1 MMTTNR
7 KKRRASGFTLIEMM
21 VVLLLLGIILG
32 AVFTQVDIAQKRSS
46 LEQQRLDMFQEARE
60 FMDNM
65 TRDLRQ
71 AGYPNRRNLYPG
83 TAATASNNAKGIVY
97 VSPADVWFE
106 GAVDGD
112 GVVQFVKYHLDTSG
126 TDCPCL
132 RRSEVSKVA
141 IASGATDTNY
151 SVEVQGVQNGT
162 LTDPIFTFYDTNGN
176 AIDLSGYTSN
186 VIDGTSSTA
195 TSTDLATLASI
206 QTVRITVSTQ
216 AKFADLQTNQKPIIT
231 LDSFVTLPN
240 CSQTGSG
247 GTMYCN

>member
-1 MMTTNR
+1 MT
-7 KKRRASGFTLIEMM
+7 KRIRTKRGASGFTLIEMM
-21 VVLLLLGIILG
+21 FVLLLMGIIMG
-32 AVFTQVDIAQKRSS
+32 AVFSQINIAQKRST
-46 LEQQRLDMFQEARE
+46 LEQQRLDMFQEGRE
-60 FMDNM
+60 FMDTM

-83 TAATASNNAKGIVY
+83 TAATATNNAKGVVY
-97 VSPADVWFE
+97 VGPADVWFE

-112 GVVQFVKYHLDTSG
+112 GVVQYVKYHLDTTG

-132 RRSEVSKVA
+132 RRSEVSKTA
-141 IASGATDTNY
+141 IGLGAADTNY

-162 LTDPIFTFYDTNGN
+162 LTNPIFTFYDSNGS
-176 AIDLSGYTSN
+176 AIDLSGYTGN
-186 VIDGTSSTA
+186 VIDGTASGA
-195 TSTDLATLASI
+195 TSTDLGKLSSI
-206 QTVRITVSTQ
+206 QTIRITLSAQ
-216 AKFADLQTNQKPIIT
+216 AKFADLQTGQKPIIT